1 MAVGLH
7 DLGIVCSL
15 GSSKQAV
22 LDKLT
27 QDDLDAK
34 NCMSTYPVKGINGE
48 TFFVGAVN
56 CQLPQ
61 ITEPHFATRNNQLLK
76 HAYSQIEQVYL
87 AHKKNVDSTRVAV
100 VIGTSTS
107 AIEEGEQAYKHY
119 AQQGHFPDHFD
130 YAQQEMYAPAE
141 YLAHLANAK
150 GPVFSISTACSS
162 SGKAIASA
170 MNLVNAGVADIVLCG
185 GVDSLCQMTVNGF
198 SALESTASTYC
209 LPFNAH
215 RDGINIGEG
224 AALFV
229 LTKEK
234 AAVNLLG
241 AGESSDAYHVSAPE
255 PSGRG
260 AITSM
265 QQALTQAGITVADID
280 YINAH
285 GTATPKND
293 EMEAKAIHQL
303 GFSASV
309 SSTKALTGHTLGAA
323 GAIEAGLC
331 WLLLSDLN
339 VANKLPQNHP
349 SATLDPTLSAIT
361 LVAKGTQKAINTCLS
376 NSFAFG
382 GNNLTLVLG
391 KQSNE

>member
-1 MAVGLH
+1 MAVGLY
-7 DLGIVCSL
+7 DLGIICSL
-15 GSSKQAV
+15 GNNKQAV
-22 LDKLT
+22 LEKLT

-34 NCMSTYPVKGINGE
+34 SCLSEYPQKGINGE
-48 TFFVGAVN
+48 VFYVGAVKDT
-56 CQLPQ
+56 LPTIEQ
-61 ITEPHFATRNNQLLK
+61 AHFATRNNQLLQ
-76 HAYSQIEQVYL
+76 HAFSQVEQAFLSVSE
-87 AHKKNVDSTRVAV
+87 HVDKTRIAV

-107 AIEEGEQAYKHY
+107 AIEEGEQAYKHF
-119 AQQGHFPDHFD
+119 AQQGEFPAHFD

-141 YLAHLANAK
+141 YLAYLANAK
-150 GPVFSISTACSS
+150 GPAFSISTACSS
-162 SGKAIASA
+162 SGKALASA
-170 MNLVNAGVADIVLCG
+170 MNLINSGIADIVLCG
-185 GVDSLCQMTVNGF
+185 GVDSLCQMTLNGF

-209 LPFNAH
+209 TPFNEH
-215 RDGINIGEG
+215 RDGINIGEA

-229 LTKEK
+229 VTK
-234 AAVNLLG
+234 AAAKVNLLG

-260 AITSM
+260 AIASM
-265 QQALTQAGITVADID
+265 QQALAQAGLTASDID

-293 EMEAKAIHQL
+293 EMEASAIHQL
-303 GFSASV
+303 GFTAPV

-323 GAIEAGLC
+323 GALEAGIC

-339 VANKLPQNHP
+339 KNNKLPQNHP
-349 SATLDPTLSAIT
+349 SAKLDPALCKVNLVEKGAIT
-361 LVAKGTQKAINTCLS
+361 TINTCLS

-391 KQSNE
+391 K